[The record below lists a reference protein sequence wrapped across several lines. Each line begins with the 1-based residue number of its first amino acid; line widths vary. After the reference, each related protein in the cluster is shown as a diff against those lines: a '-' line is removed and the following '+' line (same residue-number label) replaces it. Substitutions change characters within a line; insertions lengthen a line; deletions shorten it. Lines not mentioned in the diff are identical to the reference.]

1 MGNLIKEC
9 CEFQRPFQFGTDV
22 YIYQSKP
29 RIEEAIKLVNT
40 NGRMLDLVTSRPG
53 SHYKDSPSYDLVSVS
68 REFLTTQ
75 KSDRSKASLLLT
87 PKGSQIRNP
96 RNQGENSSHN
106 SSSRAT
112 KNLAVVDLSWQD
124 EDITGQKARQYT
136 AGR

>member
-29 RIEEAIKLVNT
+29 RIDEAIKLINA
-40 NGRMLDLVTSRPG
+40 NGSMLDLVTSWP
-53 SHYKDSPSYDLVSVS
+53 SSNCKDSPSYDMVSVS
-68 REFLTTQ
+68 REFLTTN
-75 KSDRSKASLLLT
+75 KSDRSKTSLLRT

-106 SSSRAT
+106 SSSHGTRNVAI
-112 KNLAVVDLSWQD
+112 VDLPWQD
-124 EDITGQKARQYT
+124 EGITGRKARQYT